1 MNNID
6 EEILNN
12 KDLEYVEEYMWD
24 YDGWIIYK
32 LKNEDFKRHRI
43 NWDKIVF
50 KEQKP
55 EYWPLFCITE
65 NWEKFINLRKIENE
79 DRWSN

>member
-1 MNNID
+1 MID
-6 EEILNN
+6 GL
-12 KDLEYVEEYMWD
+12 
-24 YDGWIIYK
+24 
-32 LKNEDFKRHRI
+32 RHRM

-55 EYWPLFCITE
+55 EYWPLFCTTE